1 MQLKLGTTLQNGKY
15 RIIRSLGQGGF
26 GITYEAEQV
35 LLRRKVALKEFFM
48 KDCCERDEQTSRVTV
63 GTGSQRALV
72 EKFRGKFIREAQMM
86 AGMKHSHIV
95 RVLDVFEENETAY
108 YVMEILPGGSLKGMV
123 DQNGPLS
130 ESEAENYV
138 RQVADALAYI
148 HARKTVHLDVKPS
161 NILLNEDGDA
171 VLIDFGISK
180 HYDDAGDQTSSTPV
194 GLSKGYAPLE
204 QSHDGDVSQFT
215 PPTDIYA
222 LGATLYYLV
231 TGQVPPEATVVNED
245 GLDRPDGLS
254 DRIWHAIEKAM
265 QPRRKDRPQTIAA
278 FLDMLGVAPPVDDDD
293 EHTKIDPKLKPEPKP
308 KPEPEPEPVVAPKRK
323 IWPWVVLGGIVA
335 AILAGSFIVG
345 SRRANDHEVHYW
357 DSTDFSLQAGGLSD
371 SLMERDRLAAVQV
384 DSMYK
389 LYKSLTE
396 SIAEAEKLKAKGL
409 YLEGYNSSGRPTDR
423 ARRVRRFVAYLNI
436 LENMFASY
444 APVRIY
450 IRITDPS
457 GRVLRNERSTLAY
470 LNDETVFSSAS
481 REIDYNGE
489 EVEVGIPFWDV
500 GKLEKGIYTVEAF
513 TYNNLLGTAELLLE

>member
-1 MQLKLGTTLQNGKY
+1 MLLKSGTLLQNGKY
-15 RIIRSLGQGGF
+15 RILRSLGQGGF

-86 AGMKHSHIV
+86 AGMNHPHIV

-123 DQNGPLS
+123 DKDGPLS
-130 ESEAENYV
+130 ESLAENYV

-204 QSHDGDVSQFT
+204 QSRDGDVSQFT

-231 TGQVPPEATVVNED
+231 TGKVPPEATVVNED
-245 GLDRPDGLS
+245 GLDRPAGLS
-254 DRIWHAIEKAM
+254 DRIWNVIDRAM

-278 FLDMLGVAPPVDDDD
+278 FLDLLGGASPIDDDD
-293 EHTKIDPKLKPEPKP
+293 EHTRIDRKPKPQP
-308 KPEPEPEPVVAPKRK
+308 KPEPTPIVVPKRK
-323 IWPWVVLGGIVA
+323 IWPWVVLGGVVA

-345 SRRANDHEVHYW
+345 GRRANDREVHYW
-357 DSTDFSLQAGGLSD
+357 DSTDFFLLDGGLPD
-371 SLMERDRLAAVQV
+371 SLMEIQT
-384 DSMYK
+384 DSLDM
-389 LYKSLTE
+389 LYKSLGL
-396 SIAEAEKLKAKGL
+396 SVAEASKLKSEGVH
-409 YLEGYNSSGRPTDR
+409 LEGYDSSDRPTYR
-423 ARRVRRFVAYLNI
+423 ARRVRYFLASLTV
-436 LENMFASY
+436 LENPIAY
-444 APVRIY
+444 HLPVRIY
-450 IRITDPS
+450 VRITDPS
-457 GRVLRNERSTLAY
+457 GRVLRNGNSLLA
-470 LNDETVFSSAS
+470 NFNGETVFTSAS
-481 REIDYNGE
+481 REIDYIGE
-489 EVEVGIPFWDV
+489 AVELGIYFTDV

-513 TYNNLLGTAELLLE
+513 TGDNLLGTAELRLE

>member
-1 MQLKLGTTLQNGKY
+1 MLLKSGTLLQNGKY
-15 RIIRSLGQGGF
+15 RIIRYVGQGGF

-48 KDCCERDEQTSRVTV
+48 KDCCERDGQTSRVTV

-86 AGMKHSHIV
+86 AGMNHPHIV

-123 DQNGPLS
+123 DKDGPLS
-130 ESEAENYV
+130 EPLAENYV

-204 QSHDGDVSQFT
+204 QSRDGDVSQFT

-231 TGQVPPEATVVNED
+231 TGKVPPEATVVNED
-245 GLDRPDGLS
+245 GLDRPAGLS
-254 DRIWHAIEKAM
+254 DRIWNVIDRAM

-278 FLDMLGVAPPVDDDD
+278 FLDLLGGASPIDDDD
-293 EHTKIDPKLKPEPKP
+293 EHTRIDRKLKP
-308 KPEPEPEPVVAPKRK
+308 KPEPDPVVAPKRK
-323 IWPWVVLGGIVA
+323 IWPWAVLGGVVA
-335 AILAGSFIVG
+335 AILAGCFIVG
-345 SRRANDHEVHYW
+345 GRRANDGEVHYW
-357 DSTDFSLQAGGLSD
+357 DSTDFFLQDGGLSD
-371 SLMERDRLAAVQV
+371 SLLEIQT
-384 DSMYK
+384 DSLSM
-389 LYKSLTE
+389 LYKSLA
-396 SIAEAEKLKAKGL
+396 SSLAEASKLRVEGL
-409 YLEGYNSSGRPTDR
+409 YMEGYDSSDRPTSR
-423 ARRVRRFVAYLNI
+423 ARRVRYFLTSLTVQ
-436 LENMFASY
+436 ENAI
-444 APVRIY
+444 APHLPVRIY
-450 IRITDPS
+450 VRITDPS
-457 GRVLRNERSTLAY
+457 GRVLRNDNSTLAT
-470 LNDETVFSSAS
+470 LNGETVFSSAS
-481 REIDYNGE
+481 REIDYIGE
-489 EVEVGIPFWDV
+489 AVELGIYFRDA

-513 TYNNLLGTAELLLE
+513 TSDNLLGTMELLLE